1 MRVDT
6 CVCWYLRDLV
16 LCGLHV
22 VPAKDHKDG
31 YTATSMNKKSLKNR
45 KRLRARS
52 ILRIL
57 TPSLLPERG
66 LYSPFICLLGIVEMV
81 NDIVLFG

>member
-6 CVCWYLRDLV
+6 CVCRYLRDLV

-45 KRLRARS
+45 KRLRASS
-52 ILRIL
+52 IFMDIDSVFITRERPLFTIY
-57 TPSLLPERG
+57 LLVGNR
-66 LYSPFICLLGIVEMV
+66 
-81 NDIVLFG
+81 

>member
-6 CVCWYLRDLV
+6 CVCWYLRDLA
-16 LCGLHV
+16 LFGLHV

-45 KRLRARS
+45 KRLRASS
-52 ILRIL
+52 IFMDIRERPLFTIY
-57 TPSLLPERG
+57 LLVGNR
-66 LYSPFICLLGIVEMV
+66 
-81 NDIVLFG
+81 